1 MKERCSFLDSEII
14 SAFLSWEIQ
23 KRVLNWDFFNLDPLA
38 AVHEALLHRSWS
50 SDVVYLSPTR
60 YTGAFMPK
68 LRNGREPP
76 RRASSLYFSH
86 FTLSGSPQNSSVL
99 GKIPRLALL
108 RRLKLAT
115 WHPHNSNCKKTPQTR
130 MPDYLLILLLW
141 HNAFTDMFLSWQGS
155 LFCLQG
161 ISSLTVTW
169 LLN

>member
-1 MKERCSFLDSEII
+1 MFFFGQWDHLSFSQLGNTEESFKLE
-14 SAFLSWEIQ
+14 
-23 KRVLNWDFFNLDPLA
+23 FFNLDPLA

-50 SDVVYLSPTR
+50 SDEIYLSPTR
-60 YTGAFMPK
+60 YMGAFMQK
-68 LRNGREPP
+68 LRDGREPM
-76 RRASSLYFSH
+76 RTASSLYFSH
-86 FTLSGSPQNSSVL
+86 FTLSGSLQNSSILV
-99 GKIPRLALL
+99 KIPYLALL
-108 RRLKLAT
+108 RRLRLAT

-161 ISSLTVTW
+161 ISSLTLTW